1 MAGSWDVGPGSKGGT
16 WDSTASA
23 VPQASLAD
31 ESLRSGPGGSGIPV
45 SQAPI
50 VWLVAG
56 LTAAS
61 LGLVIPLISRR
72 PGLALI
78 GWSLGGLVAVGLL
91 GVFLWRDLERR
102 SRGVAADSHA
112 ADWLRR
118 LLVVAA
124 VVSVALNAWVIADA
138 IARGNW

>member
-1 MAGSWDVGPGSKGGT
+1 MAGSWDVSPGSKGGA
-16 WDSTASA
+16 WDSPASA
-23 VPQASLAD
+23 VPV
-31 ESLRSGPGGSGIPV
+31 RSGPGGSGIHV

-102 SRGVAADSHA
+102 SQGVAADSHA